1 MFVCLFQNTF
11 VTGQPFK
18 FVYTEFQLMHPSLR
32 AQSSDVEFRNGRG
45 EGVVE
50 IVVALLAHLS
60 ALQHQLLRRQA
71 LPRGVCNSG
80 RKSYNLV
87 SEGVYLRKLSVTS
100 YCCGNLN
107 CRK

>member
-1 MFVCLFQNTF
+1 
-11 VTGQPFK
+11 
-18 FVYTEFQLMHPSLR
+18 MHPSLR

-80 RKSYNLV
+80 RKSYNLL